1 MAWCIVVGSVVT
13 ITVLSL
19 MGLWVSSLDISQ

>member
-13 ITVLSL
+13 IRVLSL